1 MNLLIRRMTVISTKT
16 ACPSE
21 HEEQVRLVHWFKKN
35 YPDVGI
41 FAIPNGGHRNKVTAY
56 KMKMEGQS
64 KGVPDLFIPEW
75 KLFIEMKRQKG
86 GRLSPDQKSW
96 IEYLN
101 IHDYHVEVC
110 HGFEQAKQ
118 AITTRRT
125 TRP

>member
-1 MNLLIRRMTVISTKT
+1 MSNTKT

-75 KLFIEMKRQKG
+75 RLFIEMKRQKG
-86 GRLSPDQKSW
+86 GSLSTEQKEW
-96 IEYLN
+96 KEYL
-101 IHDYHVEVC
+101 DSVGYRVEVC
-110 HGFEQAKQ
+110 RGFEEAKKVIEN
-118 AITTRRT
+118 A
-125 TRP
+125 PSGA